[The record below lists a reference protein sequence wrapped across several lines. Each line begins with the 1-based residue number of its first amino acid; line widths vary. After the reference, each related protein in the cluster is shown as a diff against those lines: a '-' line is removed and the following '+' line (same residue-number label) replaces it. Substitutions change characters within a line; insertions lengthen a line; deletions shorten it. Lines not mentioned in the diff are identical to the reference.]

1 MNVTNPVLPL
11 PLNHMSSQI
20 NASTEPVIH
29 DQDMEDLNGEEN
41 EPEAFEN
48 QQLPQ
53 QELRRSTRDRRP
65 NVLPDFVYLNEADF
79 DGIEFED
86 PSNYKHAMSSEYSEK
101 WIEAMQSE
109 LESMKSNNVWELVE
123 PRQGIKPIGCKWVFK
138 TKKDSKGN
146 IERHKAR
153 LVAKGFTQQEGVDY
167 NETFSPVSTND
178 AFRIIMALVAHF
190 DLFLHQ
196 MDVKT
201 AFLNGDLSEEIFML
215 QPEGFIE
222 EGSEHLVCKLNKSI
236 YGLKQASRQWY
247 LKFDKIIT
255 SNGFVEN
262 RLDECI
268 YLKFS
273 GSKFIF
279 LVLYVDD
286 ILLASSDE
294 SLLHET
300 KNFLSMNFEMKDL
313 GEASYVLGIEIHRD
327 RENGLLGLSQKA
339 YIEKV
344 LKKFNMLQSNGA
356 EVPVSKGDKL
366 SKEDCPKNDVER
378 AEMKDKPYASVVG
391 SIMYAQVCTRPDL
404 AFSISVLG
412 MYQSDPGIAHWKAA
426 KKVLRYMQR
435 TKGHMLVYKRTDSLE
450 LVGYTD
456 SDFAGCKDT
465 SQSTSSFVFMM
476 GGGAVAWKSAK
487 QPSIATS
494 TMFDEYLACYE
505 ATSHAMWLKNFIQDL
520 KVVDSIE
527 KPIQLFCDNKGAV
540 FFCKNNKRS
549 AGLKHMK
556 VKYLLVREKVR
567 EGLTTVDY
575 INTTEMIADPLNKA
589 IPNNAFHKHVTN
601 MGLLSS
607 FEDSLV

>member
-1 MNVTNPVLPL
+1 M
-11 PLNHMSSQI
+11 
-20 NASTEPVIH
+20 
-29 DQDMEDLNGEEN
+29 
-41 EPEAFEN
+41 
-48 QQLPQ
+48 
-53 QELRRSTRDRRP
+53 
-65 NVLPDFVYLNEADF
+65 
-79 DGIEFED
+79 
-86 PSNYKHAMSSEYSEK
+86 
-101 WIEAMQSE
+101 
-109 LESMKSNNVWELVE
+109 
-123 PRQGIKPIGCKWVFK
+123 
-138 TKKDSKGN
+138 
-146 IERHKAR
+146 
-153 LVAKGFTQQEGVDY
+153 
-167 NETFSPVSTND
+167 
-178 AFRIIMALVAHF
+178 
-190 DLFLHQ
+190 
-196 MDVKT
+196 
-201 AFLNGDLSEEIFML
+201 
-215 QPEGFIE
+215 
-222 EGSEHLVCKLNKSI
+222 VCKLKKSI

-273 GSKFIF
+273 VSKFIF

-300 KNFLSMNFEMKDL
+300 KSFLSISFEMKDL

-327 RENGLLGLSQKA
+327 REKGLLGLSQKA

-366 SKEDCPKNDVER
+366 SKEDCPRNDVER

-412 MYQSDPGIAHWKAA
+412 RYQSDPGIAHWKAT

-494 TMFDEYLACYE
+494 TMFAEYLACYE
-505 ATSHAMWLKNFIQDL
+505 ATSHAMWLKIFIKDL
-520 KVVDSIE
+520 KVVDSI
-527 KPIQLFCDNKGAV
+527 
-540 FFCKNNKRS
+540 
-549 AGLKHMK
+549 
-556 VKYLLVREKVR
+556 
-567 EGLTTVDY
+567 
-575 INTTEMIADPLNKA
+575 
-589 IPNNAFHKHVTN
+589 
-601 MGLLSS
+601 
-607 FEDSLV
+607 